1 MIVVCTTSGDIRN
14 PIDESRAKKNLQ
26 SFKGNC
32 ITAIFLHVQHCIVSR
47 HGWLPKTLRDGI
59 SEWSWDWT
67 VREASSQKP
76 FWCDGHAMADSR
88 RWPASLQILF
98 CSLKTRS
105 ERSIKV
111 AFSRVLIRAVK
122 NLWSPPQCPHLWPS
136 AFFVGN
142 HRYLTFIMHL
152 N

>member
-14 PIDESRAKKNLQ
+14 PVDESRAKKNLQ
-26 SFKGNC
+26 SFKDNC

-88 RWPASLQILF
+88 RLTLAGEF
-98 CSLKTRS
+98 
-105 ERSIKV
+105 
-111 AFSRVLIRAVK
+111 A
-122 NLWSPPQCPHLWPS
+122 N
-136 AFFVGN
+136 FFVSRRLAANVQLKSLFRGYWSEPWRIYD
-142 HRYLTFIMHL
+142 HHHSVPTSDHQHSSWEIIAIWLLLCI
-152 N
+152 